1 MMTPLP
7 EPFNEWEVKHLES
20 CDSSVRIRRLM
31 ELAIVRKLVNTIL
44 LDGYTISV
52 DGGGEDFD
60 LSRSTDVEAIMDAT
74 FAVDEATL
82 FMHTLPKTP
91 IGWVSLVHGNG
102 VDIISDWTTNLDYC
116 VDPATIYAERLRET
130 WL

>member
-7 EPFNEWEVKHLES
+7 EPFNEWEAKHLES

-31 ELAIVRKLVNTIL
+31 ELAIVRKLVNAL
-44 LDGYTISV
+44 LLEGFTISV

-74 FAVDEATL
+74 FAVDGATL

-102 VDIISDWTTNLDYC
+102 CEIISDWTTNLDAD
-116 VDPATIYAERLRET
+116 VQPALDYAEGLQT
-130 WL
+130 SWL